1 MIGPKELELIRRMTP
16 AERIEMGLGLLRLA
30 WDFMANL
37 PPAEIQRRLD
47 LAKRPWNPPPA
58 PMEE

>member
-1 MIGPKELELIRRMTP
+1 MIGANEIEQIKRVTP
-16 AERIEMGLGLLRLA
+16 GERIEMGLALLDLA
-30 WDFMANL
+30 WDFWADL
-37 PPAEIQRRLD
+37 PKEEIQRRLD